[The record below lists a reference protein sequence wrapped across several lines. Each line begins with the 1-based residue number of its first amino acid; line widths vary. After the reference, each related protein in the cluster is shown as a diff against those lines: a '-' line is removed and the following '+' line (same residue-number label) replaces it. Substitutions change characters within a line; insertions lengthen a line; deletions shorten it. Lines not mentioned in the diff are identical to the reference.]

1 MNRRLRSIALA
12 FGIVLATPVI
22 AYANYPVV
30 DISAIAKLG
39 EQLSKMQKQIDQLKQ
54 HTEWLTKL
62 SAQAQGTIDAIGAAG
77 QIALP
82 ILNMQKLTN
91 RIMRDIQCLTPD
103 LSGLM
108 PGLNLDDLDFFSICE
123 GRSIYRK
130 SLWFDPKD
138 PSTWTFPEGSEF
150 EGTNSGS
157 GSGSGIWADPD
168 HPVNK
173 AKWQAQQQARAMVE
187 ARREELAKD
196 AVTTGLA
203 QSDLTVQSTEEI
215 QQAIEELE
223 AATNGAADMKRLL
236 MAIAKWMAMS
246 NRQQV
251 QQQQLM
257 AQLVK
262 IQSTMLL
269 QYLPPQQRDG
279 GEGAE

>member
-1 MNRRLRSIALA
+1 MTKRMRSLIMAIGLT
-12 FGIVLATPVI
+12 IATPGI
-22 AYANYPVV
+22 AFATYPVIDV
-30 DISAIAKLG
+30 SAIAKLG
-39 EQLSKMQKQIDQLKQ
+39 EQLGKMQKQIDQLKQ

-82 ILNMQKLTN
+82 VLNMQKLTN

-108 PGLNLDDLDFFSICE
+108 PGINPDDLDFFSICE
-123 GRSIYRK
+123 GRSIYRQ
-130 SLWFDPKD
+130 SLWFDPND

-150 EGTNSGS
+150 EGTNNGS
-157 GSGSGIWADPD
+157 GSGSGIWANPD

-173 AKWQAQQQARAMVE
+173 AKWKAQQQARAMVE

-196 AVTTGLA
+196 AVSTGLA
-203 QSDLTVQSTEEI
+203 QADLTAQSTEEV
-215 QQAIEELE
+215 QKAIEELE
-223 AATNGAADMKRLL
+223 AATNGAFDMKRLL

-251 QQQQLM
+251 QQQQMM

-269 QYLPPQQRDG
+269 QYMPPQQRDD
-279 GEGAE
+279 GEAEE